1 MTPNEIAVLVARQ
14 GYAIVPAF
22 LTPGDIAPSL
32 DELPLMFPT
41 ADEFAD
47 DVDPVRNDRFRS
59 GQFGG
64 VDVLPFASLAWN
76 RLAVHPRLLGVAE
89 AVLGTDDL
97 RMYRAEAWAKYQQA
111 VDYDQTFHRD
121 FLNHSLVVPTDDPRF
136 GQVEMFVYLTEMTPD
151 LGPTHVV
158 STEHTAHIPPIPNHL
173 DGPDHADLYDRGEL
187 VLGPP
192 GTLLVYRTDMVHRGT
207 AIRRPRAARFTLHLN
222 LRTAAAEWANRG
234 AWGDTANR
242 PAWTRFVGTCE
253 PRELALFGF
262 PPPGHPYWTEA
273 TLAGVASR
281 YPDLDMS
288 PWWAA
293 AH

>member
-1 MTPNEIAVLVARQ
+1 MTPAEIAELVARQ
-14 GYAIVPAF
+14 GYAIAPGF
-22 LTPGDIAPSL
+22 LTPDDIAPAV
-32 DELPLMFPT
+32 DELPLMFPS

-47 DVDPVRNDRFRS
+47 DVDPRRNERFRV

-64 VDVLPFASLAWN
+64 VDVLPFESLAWN
-76 RLAVHPRLLGVAE
+76 LLAVHPRLLDVAE
-89 AVLGTDDL
+89 AALVTDDI
-97 RMYRAEAWAKYQQA
+97 RMYRAEAWAKYEQA

-136 GQVEMFVYLTEMTPD
+136 GQVEMFLYLTDMTPD

-158 STEHTAHIPPIPNHL
+158 STEHTAHLPPIPNHL
-173 DGPDHADLYDRGEL
+173 DGPEHASLYDRGEL

-192 GTLLVYRTDMVHRGT
+192 GTLLVYRTDLLHRGT

-222 LRTAAAEWANRG
+222 VRTAAAEWANRG
-234 AWGDTANR
+234 PWGDTANR
-242 PAWTRFVGTCE
+242 PSWRTFVEHCG

-262 PPPGHPYWTEA
+262 PPPGHAYWTTA
-273 TLAGVASR
+273 TLEGVASR

-288 PWWAA
+288 PWWATL
-293 AH
+293 H